1 MNLFEIKILCFV
13 FYLRSLKLYKNIKYY
28 LILQKKSKKDAIL
41 L

>member
-1 MNLFEIKILCFV
+1 MNLFEIKINV

-28 LILQKKSKKDAIL
+28 RISQKKSKKDAIL